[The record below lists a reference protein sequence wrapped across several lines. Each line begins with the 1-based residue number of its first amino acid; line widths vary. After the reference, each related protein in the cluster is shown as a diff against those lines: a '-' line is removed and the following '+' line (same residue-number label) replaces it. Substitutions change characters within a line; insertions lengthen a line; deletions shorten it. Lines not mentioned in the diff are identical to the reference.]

1 MEGWPGQAQSR
12 RSGNT
17 DQGGRWTGGR
27 YVELITAPWAK
38 EGKSTPSS
46 LKGFCLFFLSF
57 SNLRTEPQDDGRMI
71 GLQKIMRPLVGLGQ
85 DDSS

>member
-17 DQGGRWTGGR
+17 NQGGRWTEGGR

-46 LKGFCLFFLSF
+46 LKGFCLFFDHFPIYARS
-57 SNLRTEPQDDGRMI
+57 PRMMA
-71 GLQKIMRPLVGLGQ
+71 G
-85 DDSS
+85 